1 MMVLLVSVCRV
12 GGDVLSV
19 LKAWEHRKFEYIVI
33 YWLAS

>member
-1 MMVLLVSVCRV
+1 MVVLLVSLYRL